1 MGIEGQRNAIPRSES
16 TATLHSFGTLVR
28 LVLGLVSFKGSR
40 LLVQKGQLCI
50 LHAYCGGGG
59 VGGEMGGKITF
70 DLQDFA

>member
-1 MGIEGQRNAIPRSES
+1 MPFQDLNQRQNCYW
-16 TATLHSFGTLVR
+16 FGALVR

>member
-1 MGIEGQRNAIPRSES
+1 MPFQDLNQRQNCYW
-16 TATLHSFGTLVR
+16 FGTLVR